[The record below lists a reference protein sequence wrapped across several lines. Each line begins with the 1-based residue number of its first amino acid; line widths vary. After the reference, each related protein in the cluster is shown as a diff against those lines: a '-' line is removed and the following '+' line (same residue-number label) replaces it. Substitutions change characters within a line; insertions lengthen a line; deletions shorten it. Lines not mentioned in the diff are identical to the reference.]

1 MIWQHD
7 YMKSYA
13 ERPDD
18 PWVQLAHAI
27 VIQAVKD
34 YQVALC
40 RKESLVEFRNFFHS
54 SWFSVLTRDRLDG
67 AVIFNKMKNDK
78 RLHKVNITI
87 D

>member
-18 PWVQLAHAI
+18 PYVKLAHAI

-34 YQVALC
+34 YQDAL
-40 RKESLVEFRNFFHS
+40 RNKNSIIEFRNFFHS
-54 SWFSVLTRDRLDG
+54 AWFSVLTRDRIDG
-67 AVIFNKMKNDK
+67 AVIFYRIKNDK
-78 RLHKVNITI
+78 KLQRTNITI
-87 D
+87 